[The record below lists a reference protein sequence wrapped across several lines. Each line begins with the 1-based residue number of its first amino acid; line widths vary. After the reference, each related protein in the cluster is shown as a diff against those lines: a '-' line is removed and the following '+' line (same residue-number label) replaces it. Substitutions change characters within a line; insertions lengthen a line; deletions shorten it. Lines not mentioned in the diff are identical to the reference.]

1 MPFNKMDTVLSNPQL
16 DSISAALDE
25 LLDPANMPEQFNLT
39 KKERT
44 DLPNIA
50 DERYPYV
57 KRAIENHAPA
67 NPKIVAGVF
76 AGSLPEAVNDLT
88 YYDQVQPFI
97 GRLKQIIEIFEDTQQ
112 VAGSE
117 AFTWLRGFYAS
128 AQLGAKNQLPG
139 ADAVVDD
146 LKPLFDKE
154 TSDPIDPGVEPNPVE
169 PVEPQ

>member
-1 MPFNKMDTVLSNPQL
+1 MPFNKINETLTPQQIAAIQEAVTTLTEVLPVK
-16 DSISAALDE
+16 
-25 LLDPANMPEQFNLT
+25 FNLT

-57 KRAIENHAPA
+57 QRAIENHAPA

-76 AGSLPEAVNDLT
+76 TSTLPEAQNDLT
-88 YYDQVQPFI
+88 FYDQIEPFI
-97 GRLKQIIEIFEDTQQ
+97 GQLKQVIEIYEDTQQ

-117 AFTWLRGFYAS
+117 AYAWLRDFYAS
-128 AQLGAKNQLPG
+128 AQRGAASQLPG

-146 LKPLFDKE
+146 LKTLFDKE
-154 TSDPIDPGVEPNPVE
+154 SQDPVNPQGVDPEPI
-169 PVEPQ
+169 Q